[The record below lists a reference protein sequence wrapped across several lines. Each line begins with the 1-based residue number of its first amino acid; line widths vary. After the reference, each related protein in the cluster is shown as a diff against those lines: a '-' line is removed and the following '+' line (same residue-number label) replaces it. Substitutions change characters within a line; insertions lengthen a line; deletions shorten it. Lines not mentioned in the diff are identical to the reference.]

1 MSTDIKPG
9 YYRHY
14 KGKLH
19 RVHFVGIHSETL
31 EPLVCYESL
40 YRNQKSRFWV
50 RPAAMF
56 SESVPL
62 QGQPVLRFS
71 RITDDE
77 GRSAEQEFRRK
88 NQPFKH
94 NAVVYVRSGRYTG
107 HGLVNFKDGYPERCP
122 ETQVPVLSRTE
133 APGGTQPNT
142 WKRARIETNGRAG
155 SGAGKESKSDLPG
168 TALRSEEAPGHSSA
182 AAGCR

>member
-31 EPLVCYESL
+31 EPLVCHESL

-62 QGQPVLRFS
+62 QDQPVLRFS
-71 RITDDE
+71 RITDGE

-107 HGLVNFKDGYPERCP
+107 HGLVNFKDGYPERRP
-122 ETQVPVLSRTE
+122 ETQVPVLLE
-133 APGGTQPNT
+133 NGNT
-142 WKRARIETNGRAG
+142 WWYPAEYVEESTNRNQWPGWIRRRKRV
-155 SGAGKESKSDLPG
+155 KK
-168 TALRSEEAPGHSSA
+168 
-182 AAGCR
+182 